1 MQTLI
6 VVSNKAP
13 LGKKGFFKRFIWYE
27 DDCERNMPVCIML
40 SKKSACKRDY
50 DETKYISS

>member
-13 LGKKGFFKRFIWYE
+13 FRKKGFFKHFIWYE
-27 DDCERNMPVCIML
+27 NDCEKNMPVCIML

-50 DETKYISS
+50 DETKYISF